1 MSNHIE
7 KAKNV
12 LTENSQVLYGIFGVV
27 RGSGFF
33 PPRLFLNEFLSAG
46 SDPCD
51 QDGRMASWVPFELTA
66 EEYLEIKK
74 WWVSLYPNT
83 IEDALAQSSWQEWSV
98 AIIER
103 C

>member
-7 KAKNV
+7 KAKKV
-12 LTENSQVLYGIFGVV
+12 LTENSRVPYGIFGVV

-33 PPRLFLNEFLSAG
+33 PPRFFLNEFLSAG

-51 QDGRMASWVPFELTA
+51 QDGRMASWIPFELTA
-66 EEYLEIKK
+66 EEYLEIIK
-74 WWVSLYPNT
+74 WWVSLYPNS
-83 IEDALAQSSWQEWSV
+83 IEDALSQSSWQEWSV
-98 AIIER
+98 EIIER